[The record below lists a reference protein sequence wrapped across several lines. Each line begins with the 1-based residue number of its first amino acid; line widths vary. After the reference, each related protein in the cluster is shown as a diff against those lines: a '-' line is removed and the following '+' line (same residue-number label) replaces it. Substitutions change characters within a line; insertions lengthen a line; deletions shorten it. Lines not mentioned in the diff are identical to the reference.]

1 MLRIWQLTTLW
12 QLSHLFKVLPSVVW
26 ISKTCSNNLPAS
38 SLQIVLSIA
47 AKGILLKQ
55 VPLGLKS
62 HFLNWSKCRRPDWT
76 PRSYIICP
84 LYHDNQ
90 ISSPTVLPFSASASP
105 TSTSDLR
112 VFLLAVYSLLNAFP
126 LDSCSSN
133 SLTVLSN
140 YSNVA
145 SSPVLSAYL
154 TNTLGCPTSMSNLTC
169 STWGLPWTSYSEYQS
184 PPPSLLPF
192 FIYFSGHLLYTV
204 WNKPHTE

>member
-1 MLRIWQLTTLW
+1 MLRTWQLTTLW

-55 VPLGLKS
+55 VPLGLKP

-84 LYHDNQ
+84 LYHDSQ
-90 ISSPTVLPFSASASP
+90 ISSPAVLPFSASASP

-112 VFLLAVYSLLNAFP
+112 VFLLAVHSPLNAFP

-133 SLTVLSN
+133 SLTAFKQLLKCCLLSC
-140 YSNVA
+140 
-145 SSPVLSAYL
+145 
-154 TNTLGCPTSMSNLTC
+154 TLCLLDKHSWMPNKHVKLNMFNMRTSLNILFRISI
-169 STWGLPWTSYSEYQS
+169 STS
-184 PPPSLLPF
+184 
-192 FIYFSGHLLYTV
+192 
-204 WNKPHTE
+204 